1 MYYYC
6 LTIAGLLRNLCQT
19 IDLRV
24 TTVSRWVL
32 SPTDGFDMSR
42 SGAGNMQGSILCLA
56 GPRHIDRS
64 GPGNMQGSIS
74 CLAGD
79 IYEMMRNKK
88 SCSAIQY

>member
-1 MYYYC
+1 MYNYC
-6 LTIAGLLRNLCQT
+6 LTVAGLLRNLRQT

-32 SPTDGFDMSR
+32 SPTDGFDISR
-42 SGAGNMQGSILCLA
+42 SGAGNMQGT
-56 GPRHIDRS
+56 
-64 GPGNMQGSIS
+64 IS